1 MKNYL
6 LKWTNEGP
14 ELIEIDEEIITLER
28 IHQYI
33 DELIDYVSYVDLGNP
48 KEKYEIIVDDSGL
61 LKKLPVTFNVIDIK
75 NQEMCAPLVGTA
87 LIVKVN
93 DKGET
98 LALNYRDISYIFS
111 SVYYVDGQ
119 FYVLLDNQEVENQC
133 KILKEIFG
141 NVIKF

>member
-98 LALNYRDISYIFS
+98 LALNYQDISYIFS